1 MKILVIRF
9 SAIGDVLLTFPIL
22 QGLKN
27 KYPEAEIHVLTKKE
41 QAQLFDL
48 LPFHV
53 HQCVFSGNLIATA
66 RSIRRHKFD
75 RVIDLHNNLR
85 TLLLQVLSA
94 KSHWQRVRKYNV
106 LKWRI
111 TTFKKKNL
119 IVPHIVTRYA
129 KAAEVEEYLTPLAL
143 QLPKENVPDLPE
155 NYIAWVVGAK
165 FKTKQFP
172 LEKIRETIAA
182 CDFPVVILGGK
193 EEMPLGET
201 LELEFA
207 HVINIAGKTTI
218 QEAAGILAWAKAVV
232 TNDTG
237 LMHLASFFNKRM
249 LVLWGNTVPEFGMGP
264 YGVTKVSHFQVPDLS
279 CRPCSKIGYNT
290 CPKGHFNCMQGQD
303 TALLAHRINALF
315 HQETQESPE

>member
-1 MKILVIRF
+1 VKILVIRF

-22 QGLKN
+22 RGLKN

-53 HQCVFSGNLIATA
+53 HQWVFSANLIATA

-155 NYIAWVVGAK
+155 NYIAWVIGAK

-207 HVINIAGKTTI
+207 HVMNIAGKTTI
-218 QEAAGILAWAKAVV
+218 QEAAGILAWAKLVV

-237 LMHLASFFNKRM
+237 LMHLASFFNKPM
-249 LVLWGNTVPEFGMGP
+249 LAIWGNTMPAFGM
-264 YGVTKVSHFQVPDLS
+264 YAYQTEKVIHAQVSDLS
-279 CRPCSKIGYNT
+279 CRPCSKIGYKE
-290 CPKGHFNCMQGQD
+290 CPKGHFRCMLQHN
-303 TALLAHRINALF
+303 TTELAQHIKNLVKD
-315 HQETQESPE
+315 

>member
-1 MKILVIRF
+1 ML
-9 SAIGDVLLTFPIL
+9 S
-22 QGLKN
+22 
-27 KYPEAEIHVLTKKE
+27 KKE

-53 HQCVFSGNLIATA
+53 HQWVFSGNLIATA

-237 LMHLASFFNKRM
+237 LMHLASFFNKPM
-249 LVLWGNTVPEFGMGP
+249 LAIWGNTMPAFGM
-264 YGVTKVSHFQVPDLS
+264 YAYQTEKVIHAQVSDLS
-279 CRPCSKIGYNT
+279 CRPCSKIGYKE
-290 CPKGHFNCMQGQD
+290 CPKGHFRCMLQHN
-303 TALLAHRINALF
+303 TTELAQHIKNLAKD
-315 HQETQESPE
+315 

>member
-1 MKILVIRF
+1 VKILVIRF

-27 KYPEAEIHVLTKKE
+27 KYPEAEIHVVTKKE

-53 HQCVFSGNLIATA
+53 HQWVFSGDLIATA

-94 KSHWQRVRKYNV
+94 KSHWKRVRKYNV

-172 LEKIRETIAA
+172 FEKIRETLAA
-182 CDFPVVILGGK
+182 CDLPVVILGGK
-193 EEMPLGET
+193 EEMHLGEA
-201 LELEFA
+201 LEREFA
-207 HVINIAGKTTI
+207 QVINKAGKTTI

-237 LMHLASFFNKRM
+237 LMHLASFFNKPM
-249 LVLWGNTVPEFGMGP
+249 LAIWGNTMPAFGM
-264 YGVTKVSHFQVPDLS
+264 YAYQMEKVIHAQVSDLS
-279 CRPCSKIGYNT
+279 CRPCSKIGYKE
-290 CPKGHFNCMQGQD
+290 CPKGHFRCMLQHN
-303 TALLAHRINALF
+303 TTELAQHIKNLVKD
-315 HQETQESPE
+315 

>member
-53 HQCVFSGNLIATA
+53 HQWVFSGNLIATA

-129 KAAEVEEYLTPLAL
+129 
-143 QLPKENVPDLPE
+143 
-155 NYIAWVVGAK
+155 
-165 FKTKQFP
+165 
-172 LEKIRETIAA
+172 
-182 CDFPVVILGGK
+182 
-193 EEMPLGET
+193 
-201 LELEFA
+201 
-207 HVINIAGKTTI
+207 
-218 QEAAGILAWAKAVV
+218 
-232 TNDTG
+232 
-237 LMHLASFFNKRM
+237 
-249 LVLWGNTVPEFGMGP
+249 
-264 YGVTKVSHFQVPDLS
+264 
-279 CRPCSKIGYNT
+279 
-290 CPKGHFNCMQGQD
+290 
-303 TALLAHRINALF
+303 
-315 HQETQESPE
+315 

>member
-1 MKILVIRF
+1 VKILVIRF

-53 HQCVFSGNLIATA
+53 HQWVFSGNLIATA

-165 FKTKQFP
+165 SKTKQFP

-182 CDFPVVILGGK
+182 CDLPVVILGGK
-193 EEMPLGET
+193 EEMPFGET

-207 HVINIAGKTTI
+207 HVINKAGKTTI

-237 LMHLASFFNKRM
+237 LMHLASFFNKPM
-249 LVLWGNTVPEFGMGP
+249 LAIWGNTMPAFGM
-264 YGVTKVSHFQVPDLS
+264 YAYQTEKVIHAQVSDLS
-279 CRPCSKIGYNT
+279 CRPCSKIGYKE
-290 CPKGHFNCMQGQD
+290 CPKGHFRCMLQHN
-303 TALLAHRINALF
+303 TTELAQHIKNLVKD
-315 HQETQESPE
+315 